1 MRNWIY
7 TSSNSNFIYLILF
20 ITILLSIL
28 LLIGVFKFRKAL
40 YTNKMSDNFGDIAE
54 SSTYASVGYKVN
66 DDDVVKW
73 SSDWI
78 LQHERNSETSINN
91 FSNTSVPVDDQSM
104 NANSTLYGG
113 PITDELVGSNND
125 VNIGMFASMD
135 STGNSMTDGLG
146 GIKFDYGYSV
156 LDESIGTFK
165 NTPAMYQY
173 NNIMDYKTGMN
184 KSCMDGYGVGGNC
197 GSDLNGLR
205 APILQK
211 DFAGV
216 ANIFAPNIII
226 NGSAVEDDGIP
237 NISMSF

>member
-7 TSSNSNFIYLILF
+7 TSSNSNFIYLIL
-20 ITILLSIL
+20 IIAILLSIVL
-28 LLIGVFKFRKAL
+28 YIGVNKFKSELSRS
-40 YTNKMSDNFGDIAE
+40 SDNFGDINE
-54 SSTYASVGYKVN
+54 SDIYASVGYKLN
-66 DDDVVKW
+66 NDDVVKW

-78 LQHERNSETSINN
+78 LKNERNSETPLKELDK
-91 FSNTSVPVDDQSM
+91 FSNDIPFDDQSM
-104 NANSTLYGG
+104 NIKSMLYGG
-113 PITDELVGSNND
+113 PITDELVGSNNN

-135 STGNSMTDGLG
+135 STGNAMTDTLG

-184 KSCMDGYGVGGNC
+184 KSCSDSYGGIGNC
-197 GSDLNGLR
+197 MDNTR
-205 APILQK
+205 PPVFLQK

-226 NGSAVEDDGIP
+226 NGSPVEDDGIP